1 MRSRRTAALAIVP
14 AILVALAGC
23 SGTSNAGYA
32 SDPPPPTYSGKP
44 VPGPGAN
51 NYGVPNASRA
61 TTAANQTTTAAQTAP
76 APAPSQVNAPTSAA
90 FDGLKPGD
98 SGPQV
103 SALQEK
109 LQSLGFWVGSTDG
122 NYGDTTSQAV
132 MAVQKAAGLQRDGV
146 MGSQTRQA
154 LARGVSTNARSTSG
168 HWIEIDKAKQLALIV
183 DNGTVKTILNSST
196 GSGQTYTSEG
206 TTSVA
211 NTPSGTFQIF
221 RQVDRLDKGPLGD
234 LWRPKYFNGGIA
246 LHGAE
251 SVPGYPA
258 SHGCARISN
267 AAINWIWDTDQ
278 APIGTNVL
286 VY

>member
-1 MRSRRTAALAIVP
+1 MRSRRTAAWVAVP
-14 AILVALAGC
+14 AVLVALAGC

-32 SDPPPPTYSGKP
+32 ADPPPPTY
-44 VPGPGAN
+44 GPSSQAKTN
-51 NYGVPNASRA
+51 ADDYGVQAPSRGTQA
-61 TTAANQTTTAAQTAP
+61 PNQTTTARVAQAP
-76 APAPSQVNAPTSAA
+76 TQPRVAAPTSAA

-98 SGPQV
+98 KGAQV
-103 SALQEK
+103 QALQEK

-122 NYGDTTSQAV
+122 SYGQTTSQAV

-154 LARGVSTNARSTSG
+154 LASGVSTSARSTSG
-168 HWIEIDKAKQLALIV
+168 HWIEINKAKQLALIV
-183 DNGTVKTILNSST
+183 DNGRVTTILNSST
-196 GSGQTYTSEG
+196 GSGETYTSEG

-211 NTPSGTFQIF
+211 NTPSGKFTVF

-246 LHGAE
+246 LHGAAD
-251 SVPGYPA
+251 VPGYPA

-267 AAINWIWDTDQ
+267 PAINWIWDTGQ
-278 APIGTNVL
+278 APIGTNVW